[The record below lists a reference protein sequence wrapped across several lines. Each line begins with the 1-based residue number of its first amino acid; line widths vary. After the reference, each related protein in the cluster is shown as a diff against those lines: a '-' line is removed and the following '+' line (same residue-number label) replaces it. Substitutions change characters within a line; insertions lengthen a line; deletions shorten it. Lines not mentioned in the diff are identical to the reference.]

1 MPKGGK
7 RIEMKNE
14 TTTIVN
20 CHICD
25 YRITK
30 KRPALV
36 VRKYLKLHYKAKHN
50 INLTDKDIDNMAR
63 HYSSDFRTELGNV
76 EGLLLEKHNQAI
88 EYYKKGIVI
97 NY

>member
-7 RIEMKNE
+7 RVEMKNE

-20 CHICD
+20 CNICD

-30 KRPALV
+30 KRPIPV
-36 VRKYLKLHYKAKHN
+36 VRKYLKLHYKAKHH
-50 INLTDKDIDNMAR
+50 INLTDKDIDDMAK
-63 HYSSDFRTELGNV
+63 HSTSDFKSELGNV

-88 EYYKKGIVI
+88 EDFKKNLV